1 MPPLKILALAALVLV
16 QASCIERARPP
27 HWRLPA
33 ATGTAA
39 DAPAA
44 VTEGPVMTPARP
56 ATAGRE
62 AVVVEGSGLFARPRP
77 VSEARTT
84 EAGDITFSF
93 VDADIRQVVKTVLG
107 DVLGRPFVV
116 SPKVAGTVTV
126 QTSHPVSAEA
136 AFATLETVLRL
147 HGVALVDVDGTV
159 KVVPYDEAP
168 RVGGVARVLPGPGE
182 RPAGYGVEIVPLAYV
197 GAGEMRGM
205 LEPMVPPGAV
215 LQADEARNI
224 LIFSGTRQELRAMR
238 EMVEIFDVDW
248 LRGMSFALIPL
259 QSSDA
264 KAVAAEL
271 SGVFGEGG
279 TGPLRNMMRFVP
291 VERLNSVLVLS
302 TNPDYLADARRWVE
316 NFDRAG
322 DAGGGGRRLFVY
334 QVQNGRAIDMA
345 AVLDGLFGTAVVG
358 KVATAKVEGPAPR
371 ARRSSA
377 PDAPA
382 AGSASATRSREP
394 VDREPM
400 DRGADAAATAAVVP
414 VFETGARIVADE
426 ANNALV
432 VLATPE
438 EFQTIDQALKRL
450 DVVPLQVLIEATIAE
465 VTLNDEL
472 RYGLQ
477 WFFQKGDL
485 SATFTPLASGAVA
498 SVFPGFSFALQGTN
512 ARVILNALDSV
523 TNINVLSAPTLLVL
537 GNQTAVLQV
546 GDQVPVAV
554 QQARSVT
561 DPDAPIVNTI
571 QFRDTGVILRV
582 TPRVNASG
590 LVFLDVE
597 QEVSDVAQTTTSQI
611 DSPTIRQRRIASTVV
626 VQSGETIALG
636 GLIRDSRSKG
646 KVGVPLLG
654 DMPVL
659 GHLFSTTSDE
669 AARTE
674 LLVLLAPKVVR
685 SREDARGVTEE
696 LRKRLR
702 GLEPMAR

>member
-1 MPPLKILALAALVLV
+1 MSPLKIFALAALVLV
-16 QASCIERARPP
+16 LASCVERSRPP

-33 ATGTAA
+33 ATGMAE

-44 VTEGPVMTPARP
+44 VTEGPIMAPAGP
-56 ATAGRE
+56 SAAARE
-62 AVVVEGSGLFARPRP
+62 AVVVEGTGLFARPRP

-84 EAGDITFSF
+84 EAGDIAFSF

-116 SPKVAGTVTV
+116 SPKVTGTVTV
-126 QTSHPVSAEA
+126 QTSHPVSADA

-168 RVGGVARVLPGPGE
+168 RVGGGARLLPAPGE

-271 SGVFGEGG
+271 SGVFGEAGA
-279 TGPLRNMMRFVP
+279 GPLRNLMRFVP
-291 VERLNSVLVLS
+291 VERLNSVLVLA

-345 AVLDGLFGTAVVG
+345 AVLDGLFGTAAAVG

-371 ARRSSA
+371 ARRA
-377 PDAPA
+377 VAAEAPA
-382 AGSASATRSREP
+382 TGAASATRSRESD
-394 VDREPM
+394 DREA
-400 DRGADAAATAAVVP
+400 GAAATAAVVP

-432 VLATPE
+432 VLATPD

-611 DSPTIRQRRIASTVV
+611 DSPTIRQRRIASTVA

-685 SREDARGVTEE
+685 SREDARGVTDE